1 MEKKLTKELLLLCG
15 KNNIIA
21 FDVNVGK
28 VRLEN
33 GRYFNTGL
41 PKGFSDLLLFTNDG
55 RVFFFEVKV
64 KPNKLSK
71 EQVDFIQIMR
81 KRNFFADALFSVN
94 DLKHHIKTDFSC
106 FLYYF

>member
-1 MEKKLTKELLLLCG
+1 MLVKLSL
-15 KNNIIA
+15 
-21 FDVNVGK
+21 D
-28 VRLEN
+28 N

-71 EQVDFIQIMR
+71 EQVEFIQIMR
-81 KRNFFADALFSVN
+81 KRNFFADALFSID
-94 DLKHHIKTDFSC
+94 DLKHHIKTDFFRFFIL
-106 FLYYF
+106 FLTPLTHSYLFYIPLIRK